1 MDPYKRQK
9 NGRFAEGNCGGPGR
23 PPLKT
28 ERDYLLVFESTV
40 THDRWQK
47 VLSKILESAEAGNLK
62 AAEFLA
68 KYILGNKQGISEA
81 LTPEEK
87 LEIAEARSAEE
98 ASLIRMGLW

>member
-23 PPLKT
+23 PPRKT

-40 THDRWQK
+40 TPERWQK
-47 VLSKILESAEAGNLK
+47 VLAKILENAESGNLR

-68 KYILGNKQGISEA
+68 KYMLGNKQGLSEA

-87 LEIAEARSAEE
+87 LQVAEARSPSE
-98 ASLIRMGLW
+98 AALARMML

>member
-23 PPLKT
+23 PPRKT

-40 THDRWQK
+40 TPERWQK
-47 VLSKILESAEAGNLK
+47 VLAKILENAES
-62 AAEFLA
+62 AEFLA
-68 KYILGNKQGISEA
+68 KYMLGNKQGLSEA

-87 LEIAEARSAEE
+87 LQVAEARSPSE
-98 ASLIRMGLW
+98 AALARMML